1 MIFDN
6 VKRSRPHQSCKENQQ
21 CSVCKS
27 TSSVIRL
34 RWVRWDCDG
43 KQGVWYFHAL
53 MVPVVSIILPRN
65 AVMNFLKYLDR
76 EASSVASQL
85 ILIKVFILGPW
96 SPGKMLQWVQMIE
109 PQIPFLPESQKTL
122 TSGTCINSATWITV
136 KQKDPEM
143 SFLSICRLQTT
154 KCPGKEEQALWGKRP
169 QEGL

>member
-27 TSSVIRL
+27 TSSMIRL

-109 PQIPFLPESQKTL
+109 PQIPFLPESKKTL
-122 TSGTCINSATWITV
+122 TSGTRIHSATW
-136 KQKDPEM
+136 
-143 SFLSICRLQTT
+143 LQWNRRIL
-154 KCPGKEEQALWGKRP
+154 KWVCCPFVGFRRP
-169 QEGL
+169 NAQEKKSKPLRKSHR